1 MPKAK
6 SYGKGNKYPKVVT
19 SPSKANRSLNANVN
33 VSTSPSSANKS
44 LNAPAKV
51 KPATYG
57 KGY

>member
-19 SPSKANRSLNANVN
+19 SPTPANRLMNPRAKVSL
-33 VSTSPSSANKS
+33 TPSKANKS
-44 LNAPAKV
+44 LNAPARVNPKS
-51 KPATYG
+51 YG

>member
-6 SYGKGNKYPKVVT
+6 SYGSGNKPPKVVT
-19 SPSKANRSLNANVN
+19 RPSNANRSLNPKVTA
-33 VSTSPSSANKS
+33 STTPSKANKS

-57 KGY
+57 SKY